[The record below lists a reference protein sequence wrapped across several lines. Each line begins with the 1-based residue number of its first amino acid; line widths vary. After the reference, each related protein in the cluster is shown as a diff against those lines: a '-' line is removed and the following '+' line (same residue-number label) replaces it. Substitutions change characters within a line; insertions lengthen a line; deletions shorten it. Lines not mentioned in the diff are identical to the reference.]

1 MTPETFFRALS
12 DGTRLR
18 CLMLLQRQGELCVC
32 ELTQAL
38 SLSQPKISRHLA
50 ALREAGVVLDRRA
63 GQWVNYRIHPELPP
77 WARQVLE
84 GTAAGV
90 ADEEVYAQ
98 DAARLR
104 LMNEE
109 ATGIGAHPLNS
120 GGCGRA

>member
-12 DGTRLR
+12 DATRLR
-18 CLMLLQRQGELCVC
+18 SLMLLARHTELCVC

-38 SLSQPKISRHLA
+38 DLPQPKVSRHLA

-63 GQWVNYRIHPELPP
+63 GQWVHYRIHPELPP

-84 GTAAGV
+84 RTAAGV
-90 ADEEVYAQ
+90 ADEGVYAQ

-104 LMNEE
+104 LMNE
-109 ATGIGAHPLNS
+109 AAAAAARKPPV
-120 GGCGRA
+120 